1 MSRAHAHHDVTADN
15 VAFTVEAL
23 SALPGDA
30 ELAKL
35 AGRAAALLNDWENI
49 ESEGQRLE
57 RAVIRASAH
66 VRVADVTLDAALSAF
81 AHDLVEA
88 VKGDTSH
95 ALYGRFFAEPHEDV
109 IAMGLDSEVPEV
121 TLIVHALDRGGDD
134 IPTALAAHLETL
146 RAGLKLGNGALAA
159 RSDALADLGRH
170 MARVEAWHESAEGSL
185 HSLHGKLE
193 RIADARDLPESWA
206 DAFFNA

>member
-1 MSRAHAHHDVTADN
+1 MARHLPIVEMRSSIRDDGSRA
-15 VAFTVEAL
+15 TVH
-23 SALPGDA
+23 P
-30 ELAKL
+30 
-35 AGRAAALLNDWENI
+35 
-49 ESEGQRLE
+49 
-57 RAVIRASAH
+57 
-66 VRVADVTLDAALSAF
+66 ADVT
-81 AHDLVEA
+81 
-88 VKGDTSH
+88 
-95 ALYGRFFAEPHEDV
+95 GRFDKAR
-109 IAMGLDSEVPEV
+109 IALLRARLLKADPRD
-121 TLIVHALDRGGDD
+121 LLRGDD

-146 RAGLKLGNGALAA
+146 RAGLKLGNGALAS